1 MIQYNRDPQQ
11 IIPSSAVKIIGLGG
25 AGANMLEQIA
35 LDGLDGA
42 ELLALNTDLRT
53 LNACLAR
60 EKVQLG
66 VNLTKGLGAG
76 GDPEL
81 GHQAML
87 ESEEQVRA
95 LIKGRR
101 IVFLCT
107 GLGGGTGSGAA
118 PIVTRIAREEGA
130 FVVVFATMPFA
141 FEGRRRREQAETALN
156 ELAVLSNALVTFDN
170 NRMGELVLAKQGIH
184 EAFAAADHM
193 ICESIKAVIR
203 LVIRP
208 GLINVGLDDLMS
220 ALRTN
225 RSRCLFGSGI
235 AAGKDRATKALRNA
249 LNSPLLDQG
258 TLLKNAQTVLVHLS
272 GGEDLTLFEI
282 ELLMQRLQKFV
293 PEKAHVLFGAA
304 IDPAMGD
311 SLSITLISALPED
324 SLAMAPREALSRSS
338 SESSFLDPSQGFTSP
353 AERQSAVAPAL
364 PADQWEQDEEIETPA
379 PVKIVAAIKPP
390 ESEAIKPKP
399 APQPIV
405 AFELEPGLEPE
416 PTTEPEPTPEPEPG
430 PEPEPVI
437 IPKLEPEP
445 VIIPKSEPAP
455 SPAPPVSSLSKFRKA
470 ATSMAAAIT
479 PSLFDNER
487 PFAEPD
493 YIAKTK
499 EPEPPKPDLGAFTFT
514 EPELPADPEPEIEDA
529 FEPEIQ
535 DEIPAEEESIDET
548 PGDIEEFAAEY
559 VEADEDP
566 LPIEETELPDP
577 PKPSFIPLPKRRP
590 SVPTRWGS
598 PKLKED
604 PATFPDD
611 LLDDV
616 ELTETDY
623 EPEAE
628 LPQAEPQPP
637 KLKLGIKAAGPQNEL
652 SLESSPR
659 GRFEGESPNVFEGED
674 LDLPPFL
681 RKKK

>member
-1 MIQYNRDPQQ
+1 MIPYSRDPHQT
-11 IIPSSAVKIIGLGG
+11 IPTSAVKIIGLGG
-25 AGANMLEQIA
+25 AGANMLERIA
-35 LDGLDGA
+35 LDGMEGA
-42 ELLALNTDLRT
+42 ELLALNTDVRT
-53 LNACLAR
+53 LAACLAR
-60 EKVQLG
+60 EKIQLG

-81 GHQAML
+81 GHQAIL

-95 LIKGRR
+95 SIKGRR

-141 FEGRRRREQAETALN
+141 FEGKRRREQAETALN

-235 AAGKDRATKALRNA
+235 AEGKDRASKALKNA

-258 TLLKNAQTVLVHLS
+258 ALLKDAQTVLVHLS
-272 GGEDLTLFEI
+272 GGENLTLFEI

-293 PEKAHVLFGAA
+293 PAKAHILFGAA
-304 IDPAMGD
+304 IDPAMGE

-324 SLAMAPREALSRSS
+324 HLATAPRDSLSHRSQ
-338 SESSFLDPSQGFTSP
+338 ENPILDPSQGFT
-353 AERQSAVAPAL
+353 APAVQVFV
-364 PADQWEQDEEIETPA
+364 PVAEITATPKEEPA
-379 PVKIVAAIKPP
+379 PEPPP
-390 ESEAIKPKP
+390 EPVFAEAP
-399 APQPIV
+399 APPP
-405 AFELEPGLEPE
+405 A
-416 PTTEPEPTPEPEPG
+416 TPEPAA
-430 PEPEPVI
+430 I
-437 IPKLEPEP
+437 
-445 VIIPKSEPAP
+445 
-455 SPAPPVSSLSKFRKA
+455 SPLSKFRKA
-470 ATSMAAAIT
+470 AAAM
-479 PSLFDNER
+479 PSLFENER

-493 YIAKTK
+493 EPAIATVAAT
-499 EPEPPKPDLGAFTFT
+499 PKPDLDAFTFVDDIVA
-514 EPELPADPEPEIEDA
+514 EPDEAPASDETDDSYVAAEEPDPEPIES
-529 FEPEIQ
+529 
-535 DEIPAEEESIDET
+535 DEGWETATATHSFT
-548 PGDIEEFAAEY
+548 PG
-559 VEADEDP
+559 
-566 LPIEETELPDP
+566 
-577 PKPSFIPLPKRRP
+577 PKRRASLTAP
-590 SVPTRWGS
+590 WGKS
-598 PKLKED
+598 KAVE
-604 PATFPDD
+604 FPDD
-611 LLDDV
+611 LADDGPDRDLGV
-616 ELTETDY
+616 
-623 EPEAE
+623 EPENFTPA
-628 LPQAEPQPP
+628 AEPEPP
-637 KLKLGIKAAGPQNEL
+637 KLKLGIKPAGSQSEL
-652 SLESSPR
+652 SLDSAPR

>member
-1 MIQYNRDPQQ
+1 MIPYPRDPQQ
-11 IIPSSAVKIIGLGG
+11 TIPTSAVKIIGLGG
-25 AGANMLEQIA
+25 AGANMLERIA
-35 LDGLDGA
+35 LDGMEGA
-42 ELLALNTDLRT
+42 ELLALNTDVRT
-53 LNACLAR
+53 LHACLAG
-60 EKVQLG
+60 EKIQLG

-87 ESEEQVRA
+87 ESEDQIRA
-95 LIKGRR
+95 SIQGRR

-141 FEGRRRREQAETALN
+141 FEGKRRREQAETALN

-235 AAGKDRATKALRNA
+235 ATGKDRASKALKNA

-258 TLLKNAQTVLVHLS
+258 ALLKDAQTVLVHLA

-282 ELLMQRLQKFV
+282 ELLMQRLQKYV

-304 IDPAMGD
+304 VDPAMGD

-324 SLAMAPREALSRSS
+324 YLASAPRDSLSHRTQ
-338 SESSFLDPSQGFTSP
+338 ENPILDPSQGFTAAPVRP
-353 AERQSAVAPAL
+353 APTPVAEPIPERETEPIPAPA
-364 PADQWEQDEEIETPA
+364 PD
-379 PVKIVAAIKPP
+379 PVPQAA
-390 ESEAIKPKP
+390 E
-399 APQPIV
+399 
-405 AFELEPGLEPE
+405 
-416 PTTEPEPTPEPEPG
+416 
-430 PEPEPVI
+430 
-437 IPKLEPEP
+437 
-445 VIIPKSEPAP
+445 
-455 SPAPPVSSLSKFRKA
+455 VSSLSKFRKPDTQ
-470 ATSMAAAIT
+470 ATATAI

-493 YIAKTK
+493 VPSSEKPA
-499 EPEPPKPDLGAFTFT
+499 PKAFTPDLDAFTFVS
-514 EPELPADPEPEIEDA
+514 EPETVAVIEEIEEEIFIEPQPVEEEVQERDLYQAADEPDPEPIEA
-529 FEPEIQ
+529 FEPP
-535 DEIPAEEESIDET
+535 DTGFSTPVFIPGPKRKSALAA
-548 PGDIEEFAAEY
+548 PWGKAKPLGFPADIE
-559 VEADEDP
+559 DE
-566 LPIEETELPDP
+566 ELA
-577 PKPSFIPLPKRRP
+577 K
-590 SVPTRWGS
+590 T
-598 PKLKED
+598 
-604 PATFPDD
+604 
-611 LLDDV
+611 
-616 ELTETDY
+616 
-623 EPEAE
+623 
-628 LPQAEPQPP
+628 AEPDTLSDAEAP
-637 KLKLGIKAAGPQNEL
+637 KLKLGIKPNGPQSEL
-652 SLESSPR
+652 SLDSAPR
-659 GRFEGESPNVFEGED
+659 GRFEGETPNVFEGED